1 MIEQPLLTA
10 LNHLL
15 NGASWAHAHLAP
27 FAGRRARFDIP
38 PLAFSFEVTSEGRL
52 SPAVDST
59 PADVVIR
66 LPADAAFLLPHGF
79 DKVMAQ
85 ANVEGNAEFATALSF
100 VFRNLRWD
108 IEEDLSKLVGD
119 IAAHRLMLSLARF
132 STWQRQA
139 ASNLAGNLAEYLAHE
154 KQLLVPRDELF
165 ALQEGIARL
174 AAELSRVELRLASL
188 SR

>member
-1 MIEQPLLTA
+1 MIERLLLTI

-15 NGASWAHAHLAP
+15 DAAAWARSRLAP
-27 FAGRRARFDIP
+27 FAGRRARFDIQL
-38 PLAFSFEVTSEGRL
+38 LAFSFEVTSEGRL
-52 SPAVDST
+52 SPADDST

-66 LPADAAFLLPHGF
+66 LPADTAIHLLHGF

-108 IEEDLSKLVGD
+108 IEEDLARLVGD
-119 IAAHRLMLSLARF
+119 IAAHRLVHSADRF
-132 STWQRQA
+132 SAWHRRSA
-139 ASNLAGNLAEYLAHE
+139 RNLVENLTEFLVHE
-154 KQLLVPRDELF
+154 KRLLVARDELL
-165 ALQEGIARL
+165 ALQESIARL
-174 AAELSRVELRLASL
+174 GADLDRVDVRLASL